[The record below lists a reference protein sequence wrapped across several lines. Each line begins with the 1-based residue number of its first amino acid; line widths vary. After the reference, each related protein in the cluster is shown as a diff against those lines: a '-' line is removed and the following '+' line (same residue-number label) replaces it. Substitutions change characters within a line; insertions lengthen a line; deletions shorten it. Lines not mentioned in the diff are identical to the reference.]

1 MLRFG
6 GDRGRKKG
14 GFINHQDASLLQRRV
29 PSKPSPSLSQ
39 ILFSNEKILNR
50 IVIPRKVPFKHSPS
64 LSQILS
70 PNEKILNRILMPRRV
85 PSKHSP

>member
-29 PSKPSPSLSQ
+29 PSK
-39 ILFSNEKILNR
+39 
-50 IVIPRKVPFKHSPS
+50 HSPS

-70 PNEKILNRILMPRRV
+70 PNEKILNRIVIPRKV
-85 PSKHSP
+85 PSKHSPSLSQILSPNEKSSIEL